1 MIPTSIT
8 TISDLRFKTKAV
20 LAKALKEPVVIFHR
34 AVPKGVILSVKEYED
49 LMSTLEDY
57 YLSLR
62 AEEYEKEDKKDV
74 DWISLDTLKKQL
86 KVD

>member
-20 LAKALKEPVVIFHR
+20 LAKAIKEPVVIFHR
-34 AVPKGVILSVKEYED
+34 SVPKGVILSVKDYED
-49 LMSTLEDY
+49 MMSTLEDY

-62 AEEYEKEDKKDV
+62 AEEFIKEDKKKV
-74 DWISLDTLKKQL
+74 AWITDKDMRKRFNLP
-86 KVD
+86 